1 MSGIK
6 RHHYHWFNKDVM
18 SWQSNSIRGKIDIY
32 RLIMINKRTIK
43 WPHCHHSV
51 GVCCYQNTM
60 RAGRHV
66 KCDKIQISR
75 SGLDMTWLM
84 VKMMK
89 PHIPLYPMSQKTT
102 IIAQPPHHQP
112 QCPSLSEGTGG
123 SLISSQVLSWDWARQ
138 LLGRDPLGLCSHVFW
153 GKWIIS

>member
-43 WPHCHHSV
+43 WPQYRHLLW
-51 GVCCYQNTM
+51 QNTM
-60 RAGRHV
+60 MAGSHWE
-66 KCDKIQISR
+66 CDKTQISR

-102 IIAQPPHHQP
+102 IIGQPPHRQP

-138 LLGRDPLGLCSHVFW
+138 LLGREPLALMSSR
-153 GKWIIS
+153 GKWITS